1 MRVADMSATLAKT
14 NKHLTFALGDEEYG
28 LDILKVREI
37 IGIMPI
43 TRVPRTPEFVR
54 GVINLRGK
62 VIPVVDLRVK
72 FGMDRVED
80 TDRTCIV
87 VVQVSGKNGNTT
99 VMGTVVDEVSEVI
112 DITEDQIEVTPDFG
126 ADIDTD
132 FVLGIGKIADKVVM
146 VLDIDKVLSAREISV
161 IKRVASSKTGDGE
174 KKKGESD
181 V

>member
-1 MRVADMSATLAKT
+1 MAEKSATGAKT
-14 NKHLTFALGDEEYG
+14 NKHLTFALGSEEYG
-28 LDILKVREI
+28 LDILKVQEI

-72 FGMDRVED
+72 FGTGAAADN
-80 TDRTCIV
+80 DRTCIV
-87 VVQVSGKNGNTT
+87 VVQVAGKNGYT
-99 VMGTVVDEVSEVI
+99 VMGTVVDEVSEVV
-112 DITEDQIEVTPDFG
+112 DIAEDQIEATPEFG

-132 FVLGIGKIADKVVM
+132 FVLGIGKIAGKVVM

-161 IKRVASSKTGDGE
+161 IKRVASSKTSDDE
-174 KKKGESD
+174 KKKEGE
-181 V
+181 

>member
-1 MRVADMSATLAKT
+1 VRVAEKNATLART
-14 NKHLTFALGDEEYG
+14 NKHLTFTLGGEEYG
-28 LDILKVREI
+28 LDILKVQEI

-62 VIPVVDLRVK
+62 VIPVVDLRIK
-72 FGMDRVED
+72 FGMASVED

-87 VVQVSGKNGNTT
+87 VVQVTGKNGHM

-112 DITEDQIEVTPDFG
+112 DIAEDQIEPTPEFG

-132 FVLGIGKIADKVVM
+132 FVLGIGKVADKVVM
-146 VLDIDKVLSAREISV
+146 VLDIDKVLSAREINV
-161 IKRVASSKTGDGE
+161 IKRVATAKNGDE
-174 KKKGESD
+174 KKEEGE
-181 V
+181 

>member
-1 MRVADMSATLAKT
+1 MSATLAKT
-14 NKHLTFALGDEEYG
+14 NKHLTFALGGEEYG

-87 VVQVSGKNGNTT
+87 VVQVSGKNGHT

-112 DITEDQIEVTPDFG
+112 DIAEEQIEATPDFG

>member
-1 MRVADMSATLAKT
+1 MAEKNATLAKT
-14 NKHLTFALGDEEYG
+14 NKHLTFTLDGEQYG
-28 LDILKVREI
+28 LDILKVQEI

-62 VIPVVDLRVK
+62 VIPVVDLRTK
-72 FGMDRVED
+72 FGMGAALD

-87 VVQVSGKNGNTT
+87 VVQVSGKNGYT

-112 DITEDQIEVTPDFG
+112 DIAEDEIEETPEFG

-132 FVLGIGKIADKVVM
+132 FVLGIGKVADRVVM
-146 VLDIDKVLSAREISV
+146 VLDIDKVLSARELNA
-161 IKRVASSKTGDGE
+161 IKRVASKQDGDE
-174 KKKGESD
+174 KKEEGK
-181 V
+181 